1 MKRARGPEGVKVMAE
16 KKRVY
21 LMRHAKPELPM
32 NGRVYYG
39 QTDYPLS
46 AHGIAAAEEVG
57 EYLKG
62 KITFDYLYASDMI
75 RAQQTARLVAP
86 YLPITT
92 VPALREVNLGEWEGR
107 GYDEVREQFREIYE
121 ARGVKF
127 AEVAPPGGET
137 FGELQ
142 RRTVPAFEEIL
153 SARRSGAILIVAHGA
168 AIWSIM
174 ARCFGLD
181 LNDMF
186 FFSQDYCG
194 IHVLEPANGRM
205 RIYQYNWLPL
215 LKAAV

>member
-16 KKRVY
+16 KRRVY

-32 NGRVYYG
+32 TGRVYYG

-46 AHGIAAAEEVG
+46 AQGIAAAEEVG

>member
-16 KKRVY
+16 KRRVY

-46 AHGIAAAEEVG
+46 AQGIAAAEEVG

-142 RRTVPAFEEIL
+142 QRTVPAFEEIL

>member
-16 KKRVY
+16 KRRVY

-46 AHGIAAAEEVG
+46 AQGIAAAEEVG

-205 RIYQYNWLPL
+205 RIYQYNGLPL

>member
-1 MKRARGPEGVKVMAE
+1 
-16 KKRVY
+16 
-21 LMRHAKPELPM
+21 MRHAKPELPM

-46 AHGIAAAEEVG
+46 AQGIAAAEEVG

-127 AEVAPPGGET
+127 AEVARCRP
-137 FGELQ
+137 L
-142 RRTVPAFEEIL
+142 RRYCRPAGAAP
-153 SARRSGAILIVAHGA
+153 SSSWRTARRYGA
-168 AIWSIM
+168 
-174 ARCFGLD
+174 
-181 LNDMF
+181 
-186 FFSQDYCG
+186 
-194 IHVLEPANGRM
+194 
-205 RIYQYNWLPL
+205 
-215 LKAAV
+215 

>member
-1 MKRARGPEGVKVMAE
+1 
-16 KKRVY
+16 
-21 LMRHAKPELPM
+21 M
-32 NGRVYYG
+32 N
-39 QTDYPLS
+39 
-46 AHGIAAAEEVG
+46 
-57 EYLKG
+57 
-62 KITFDYLYASDMI
+62 
-75 RAQQTARLVAP
+75 RAQPTARLVAP

>member
-16 KKRVY
+16 KRRVY

-46 AHGIAAAEEVG
+46 AQGIAAAEEVG

-168 AIWSIM
+168 AIWSIL

>member
-1 MKRARGPEGVKVMAE
+1 MAE
-16 KKRVY
+16 KKRLY

-32 NGRVYYG
+32 NGRIYYG

-46 AHGIAAAEEVG
+46 AAGIAAAEETG

-75 RAQQTARLVAP
+75 RAQQTARLAVP
-86 YLPITT
+86 YLPIIT

-137 FGELQ
+137 FRELQ
-142 RRTVPAFEEIL
+142 RRTTPAFEEIL
-153 SARRSGAILIVAHGA
+153 SAHESGNILIVAHGA
-168 AIWSIM
+168 AIWSVM
-174 ARCFGLD
+174 AGCFGLD
-181 LNDMF
+181 LNEMF

-194 IHVLEPANGRM
+194 IHVVEPANGRL
-205 RIYQYNWLPL
+205 RLCQYNWLPL
-215 LKAAV
+215 LKAEG

>member
-46 AHGIAAAEEVG
+46 AQGIAAAEEVG

-107 GYDEVREQFREIYE
+107 GYDDVREQFREIYE

-153 SARRSGAILIVAHGA
+153 STRRSGAILIVAHGA

>member
-16 KKRVY
+16 KRRVY

>member
-46 AHGIAAAEEVG
+46 AQGIAAAEEVG

-205 RIYQYNWLPL
+205 RIYQYYWLPL

>member
-121 ARGVKF
+121 ACGVKF

>member
-1 MKRARGPEGVKVMAE
+1 MT
-16 KKRVY
+16 
-21 LMRHAKPELPM
+21 HAKPEQPKT
-32 NGRVYYG
+32 GRVYYG

-46 AHGIAAAEEVG
+46 AQGIAAAEEVG